1 VALMDLTPYQVAKTD
16 QEIAGF
22 THALDDAMRIWVE
35 HHPDQPRAVRLGTY
49 AHQLRQALTPDLAY
63 MMLAVAIERLARE

>member
-1 VALMDLTPYQVAKTD
+1 MDLTPREVAATD

-22 THALDDAMRIWVE
+22 THAIDDAMRIWVE
-35 HHPDQPRAVRLGTY
+35 HHPDQPRAVRLGTF